1 IESLEDRALELAVKH
16 LHSLQR
22 PEGFWEA
29 EMVWNSMLLSQYVLT
44 MRICGRWP
52 FDDQKKRLVL
62 HHYRTTQLPDGS
74 WPRHGEG
81 PGYVFMT
88 TLAYVALRV
97 LGLPASDPMVS
108 KARAWLKA
116 NGGILAIP
124 SWGKF
129 WLAMVGLY
137 EFEGVNSIPPEMFLL
152 PDWVPVQPN

>member
-1 IESLEDRALELAVKH
+1 MNVAQARSDEAGSRALELAVRH
-16 LHSLQR
+16 LHAIQE
-22 PEGFWEA
+22 PDGFWEA
-29 EMVWNSMLLSQYVLT
+29 EMVWNSMLLSQYLLT

-52 FDDQKKRLVL
+52 LPAEKRRLVL

-74 WPRHGEG
+74 WPMHGEG

-88 TLAYVALRV
+88 GLAYVALRV
-97 LGLPASDPMVS
+97 MGLEASDPMVA

-129 WLAMVGLY
+129 WLSMIGLY
-137 EFEGVNSIPPEMFLL
+137 EYE
-152 PDWVPVQPN
+152 